1 MIEKEIIGSKGPVSH
16 VLVRV
21 DEDLPRLNCLG
32 RHHLLK
38 ISKGDSFMTGFLQAE
53 FVFDD
58 PYTNEACGED
68 KGFKTVYNEY
78 IKALTQDVNKASQ
91 ILRDYVAEYI
101 LVTGNSSNIG
111 GITELEPIILDIEN
125 TAYSNIE
132 IPIFADMPEI
142 GSFVVDVVDLTKYG
156 ELKYSGT
163 VGKTFTLDGVVRVF
177 LKFITSS
184 NKELVEDFVSTKE
197 EIETNLLDG
206 AEVDNNNCLKEEKTT
221 VGYYEIIK

>member
-1 MIEKEIIGSKGPVSH
+1 MIEKEIIGSKGPISH
-16 VLVRV
+16 VFIKA
-21 DEDLPRLNCLG
+21 DEDLPKLNCLG
-32 RHHLLK
+32 RHHLFK

-58 PYTNEACGED
+58 PYANEACGED
-68 KGFKTVYNEY
+68 RGFRMVYDEY
-78 IKALTQDVNKASQ
+78 IKALTQDVNKASL

-101 LVTGNSSNIG
+101 LVTTNPKIG
-111 GITELEPIILDIEN
+111 GVTEIQPIVLDLEN
-125 TAYSNIE
+125 TAFSNIN

-142 GSFVVDVVDLTKYG
+142 GSFVVDVVDLTKHG

-197 EIETNLLDG
+197 EIESNLLDD

>member
-38 ISKGDSFMTGFLQAE
+38 ILKGDSFMTGFLQAE

-142 GSFVVDVVDLTKYG
+142 GSFILDVVDLTKKDG
-156 ELKYSGT
+156 LKYSGT
-163 VGKTFTLDGVVRVF
+163 IGKTFTLDGVVRVF
-177 LKFITSS
+177 VKFITSS
-184 NKELVEDFVSTKE
+184 DKRLVEEFVGDKD
-197 EIETNLLDG
+197 EIDTNILED
-206 AEVDNNNCLKEEKTT
+206 ADVNDDCFKEEKTV
-221 VGYYEIIK
+221 VGYFEII

>member
-1 MIEKEIIGSKGPVSH
+1 
-16 VLVRV
+16 
-21 DEDLPRLNCLG
+21 
-32 RHHLLK
+32 
-38 ISKGDSFMTGFLQAE
+38 MTGFLQAE

-68 KGFKTVYNEY
+68 RGFRMVYDEY
-78 IKALTQDVNKASQ
+78 IKALTQDVNKASL

-101 LVTGNSSNIG
+101 LVTTNPKIG
-111 GITELEPIILDIEN
+111 GVTEIQPIVLDLEN
-125 TAYSNIE
+125 TAFSNIN

-184 NKELVEDFVSTKE
+184 NKKLVEDFVSTKE